1 MCYWFLQPNAC
12 MSDYCDWCSM
22 VQIFCDCLFSE
33 WETGHCCFLLPF
45 SRCNSLHSV
54 VLVKT
59 RLLISHIIFS
69 LLASLSPSF
78 HSIQSPSPPQ
88 TQVTYWHPFAS
99 HIDFHDVIL
108 CVSYF
113 RISSLCRSY
122 SLYCPLFSFSA
133 PTGHVID
140 FVIVLMYP
148 WFLKNNHIWPIIE
161 TSPSMADICGGMHM
175 LRVSVRD
182 MDTTDFRSTPS
193 RTQFRQFTASN

>member
-1 MCYWFLQPNAC
+1 MCCWFLRSDAC
-12 MSDYCDWCSM
+12 ITD
-22 VQIFCDCLFSE
+22 FCLNLLSLRKISGFNRVRNRSL
-33 WETGHCCFLLPF
+33 LLPSANF
-45 SRCNSLHSV
+45 TLQ
-54 VLVKT
+54 
-59 RLLISHIIFS
+59 LIPLSGSCQDQTVIFS
-69 LLASLSPSF
+69 SSLSPSC

-133 PTGHVID
+133 TTGYVID

-161 TSPSMADICGGMHM
+161 TSPSVADICIGMHM

-193 RTQFRQFTASN
+193 RTQFWQFTASI